1 MKIQEHYP
9 LSDLTT
15 LHIGGPAKYYAEAAS
30 LSDLLAALDF
40 AKKQIL
46 PALVLGN
53 GSNVLVSDEG
63 FSGLV
68 IHNAIKGLAVEDSG
82 LVSVGAGGN
91 LDDVV
96 NAAVQKNLA
105 GIECLSGVPGSSG
118 GAVVQNIGAYGQTL
132 GDLVSEVEAI
142 EIATGKPKIFSAA
155 GCEFAYRSS
164 WFKINPNKF
173 VITGFRLQLTPGGEP
188 NISYQHV
195 QKHFEG
201 KPNPTLSQVR
211 ELVIRIRGSKGY
223 LIMPGIK
230 SYNTAGSFFKNP
242 FVNTEQFE
250 PLKPILGDLS
260 LNRFW
265 ETPHGVKIAAAYLM
279 QEAGFIKGYREG
291 AVGISPKH
299 SLSLVNFGGATAV
312 DVKSLADKIK
322 ETVYKKFG
330 VRLEEE
336 ILYV

>member
-1 MKIQEHYP
+1 M
-9 LSDLTT
+9 SN
-15 LHIGGPAKYYAEAAS
+15 
-30 LSDLLAALDF
+30 LL
-40 AKKQIL
+40 
-46 PALVLGN
+46 
-53 GSNVLVSDEG
+53 GSNF
-63 FSGLV
+63 FSGFTARYYHIRFENDAFKIV
-68 IHNAIKGLAVEDSG
+68 RKYNATYV
-82 LVSVGAGGN
+82 
-91 LDDVV
+91 
-96 NAAVQKNLA
+96 AVQKNLA

-132 GDLVSEVEAI
+132 GDLVTEVEAI
-142 EIATGKPKIFSAA
+142 EIATGKSKVFSAA
-155 GCEFAYRSS
+155 ECEFAYRSS

-173 VITGFRLQLTPGGEP
+173 VITRFRLQLVPGGEP

-195 QKHFEG
+195 KKHFEG

-223 LIMPGIK
+223 LIMPGFK

-242 FVNTEQFE
+242 VVSTEQFE

-265 ETPHGVKIAAAYLM
+265 QTPQGVKIAAAYLM
-279 QEAGFIKGYREG
+279 QESGFIKGYREG
-291 AVGISPKH
+291 TVGISPKH

-312 DVKSLADKIK
+312 DIKNLAGKIK
-322 ETVYKKFG
+322 DTVYKKFG
-330 VRLEEE
+330 VILEEE

>member
-1 MKIQEHYP
+1 MNIQTDFK
-9 LSDLTT
+9 LADLTT
-15 LHIGGPAKYYAEAAS
+15 FHIGGPAKYYAEAAS

-82 LVSVGAGGN
+82 LVSVGAGEN
-91 LDDVV
+91 WDDVV
-96 NAAVQKNLA
+96 NAAVQ
-105 GIECLSGVPGSSG
+105 
-118 GAVVQNIGAYGQTL
+118 NIGVYGQTL

-155 GCEFAYRSS
+155 GCEFAYRRS

-211 ELVIRIRGSKGY
+211 DLVIRIRGSKGY
-223 LIMPGIK
+223 LIMPGFK

-242 FVNTEQFE
+242 VVSTEQFE

-265 ETPHGVKIAAAYLM
+265 QTPQGVKIAAAYLM
-279 QEAGFIKGYREG
+279 QESGFIKGYREG